1 MGKANIKVETVS
13 ESLRPFFDNLPHFF
27 NHKGATIKSARNEIK
42 IFKHR
47 EILLCVK
54 SYKKITSFNRLMY
67 SWFRP
72 SKAIRSFRLA
82 NLLLSKGIDTPEP
95 LGFVEVKD
103 NWGILRESYYVS
115 FYQNHS
121 FTLSEV
127 LNSRDSNTNKVI
139 KEFAQFMAEKVHPA
153 GIWHNDLSA
162 GNILISE
169 TPRNGYNFSII
180 DLNRIKI
187 KKAISH
193 HKGIQNLS
201 KLTNKPLPLT
211 IMAEEYARVTKGDP
225 IQYTFSLIWS
235 HLSFSAIRRV
245 TKSLLHLLKPG
256 VKKIFEPVTHS

>member
-1 MGKANIKVETVS
+1 MRKANIKIETVS
-13 ESLRPFFDNLPHFF
+13 ESLRPFFENLPSFF
-27 NHKGATIKSARNEIK
+27 HHKGVTIKSARNELK

-47 EILLCVK
+47 EILICVK
-54 SYKKITSFNRLMY
+54 SFKKVTLFNRLMY

-72 SKAIRSFRLA
+72 SKAIRSFRTA
-82 NLLLSKGIDTPEP
+82 RLLLSKGIDTPEP
-95 LGFVEVKD
+95 LGFVEVRD
-103 NWGILRESYYVS
+103 RWGILRESYYVS

-121 FTLSEV
+121 FTLGEM
-127 LNSRDSNTNKVI
+127 LNSQDHRSPRI
-139 KEFAQFMAEKVHPA
+139 FKEFARFMAGSVHPA

-187 KKAISH
+187 KKSISP

-211 IMAEEYARVTKGDP
+211 IMAEEYASIAKGDP

-235 HLSFSAIRRV
+235 HLSFSALRRV
-245 TKSLLHLLKPG
+245 TKRLLHLFKPRVNKI
-256 VKKIFEPVTHS
+256 VKPVTHS